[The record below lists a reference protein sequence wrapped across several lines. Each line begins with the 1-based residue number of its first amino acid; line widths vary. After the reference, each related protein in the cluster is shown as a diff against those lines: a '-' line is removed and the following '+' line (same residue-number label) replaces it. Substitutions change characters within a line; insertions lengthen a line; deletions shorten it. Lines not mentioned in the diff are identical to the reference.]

1 MEGSPKS
8 KNATTTTA
16 AKAKNLLTCI
26 TRCRRTPSS
35 HVKAIFPKHPS
46 SYRSFLA
53 AAAKRFT
60 SINELFF
67 LKRRFERQF
76 HRPCGQLMAGK
87 GPAQQSIEIAILIYL
102 SSR

>member
-8 KNATTTTA
+8 KNVTTTTA
-16 AKAKNLLTCI
+16 AKAKNLFTCN
-26 TRCRRTPSS
+26 TSCRRTPSS
-35 HVKAIFPKHPS
+35 PVKAIFPKHPD

-53 AAAKRFT
+53 AAAKCFT

-67 LKRRFERQF
+67 VNRRFERHF
-76 HRPCGQLMAGK
+76 HRPCGQLMAGQK
-87 GPAQQSIEIAILIYL
+87 PAQQSIEIAILIYL